1 MRKRNGLWGFVLL
14 LLVVCVAV
22 WGYAALREGMIQISP
37 TEVSAQAGSAAESKT
52 PRTEKPTTLPEAPP
66 PTEAG
71 RVRHYYH
78 QLSTEERKAYRDIY
92 SQLPAFPE
100 SIEVSGLNSEAMGR
114 VFQALM
120 FDQPLLFQISST
132 HYKTA
137 TLQGEI
143 IGFLPEYRL
152 TPEVYKYQ
160 LEDLMTTARAYL
172 ALVQGDEYEAELALH
187 DQLTRSCKYTEDI
200 DNPVHN
206 TAYGALVGNQA
217 ACEGYSKAML
227 MLLEMRGIDAY
238 IVTGNA
244 VNAAGAGGGHAWNKA
259 KIDGRW
265 YHLDSTWDAPVV
277 EQSDARYV
285 SHAFFNLSD
294 AEISASHELTD
305 PLNPCTAT
313 EANYFVRE
321 GLFFSSLGR
330 GDDAA
335 VTQQLVKSINAG
347 NGCLEL
353 RFSDDE
359 VMQKGWKYLFEQP
372 EQRIY
377 RMLSNA
383 NSELIY
389 PVNSESIYR
398 SEMKALRLIRVFP
411 VKK

>member
-1 MRKRNGLWGFVLL
+1 MRKRNGLFGFMLL
-14 LLVVCVAV
+14 LLIVCVAV
-22 WGYAALREGMIQISP
+22 WGYSGWRDDIIKILP
-37 TEVSAQAGSAAESKT
+37 TAVPTQAGSAAGSKA
-52 PRTEKPTTLPEAPP
+52 PRTEEPTTLPEAPP
-66 PTEAG
+66 PTDAG

-78 QLSTEERKAYRDIY
+78 QLGNEERQAYRDIY

-100 SIEVSGLNSEAMGR
+100 SIAVSGLDSEAMGR

-152 TPEVYKYQ
+152 TAEEYERQ
-160 LEDLMTTARAYL
+160 LSELKTTAQAYL
-172 ALVQGDEYEAELALH
+172 ARAQGDEYQAELSLH
-187 DQLTRSCKYTEDI
+187 DQLARSCRYTEDI
-200 DNPVHN
+200 SNPVHN

-244 VNAAGAGGGHAWNKA
+244 TNAAGAGGGHAWNKA
-259 KIDGRW
+259 KIDGSW
-265 YHLDSTWDAPVV
+265 YHLDATWDAPVV
-277 EQSDARYV
+277 EQSDDRYV
-285 SHAFFNLSD
+285 SHAYFNLSD
-294 AEISASHELTD
+294 AEISATHELTD
-305 PLNPCTAT
+305 TLNPCTSID
-313 EANYFVRE
+313 ANYFIRE
-321 GLFFSSLGR
+321 GLLFTSLGR
-330 GDDAA
+330 SDDADI
-335 VTQQLVKSINAG
+335 TRELVSAINAG

-353 RFSDDE
+353 RFRDSQ

-377 RMLSNA
+377 RILTNA
-383 NSELIY
+383 NPDLLQ
-389 PVNSESIYR
+389 PVNTESIYR
-398 SEMKALRLIRVFP
+398 SEMKDLNLIRVFP